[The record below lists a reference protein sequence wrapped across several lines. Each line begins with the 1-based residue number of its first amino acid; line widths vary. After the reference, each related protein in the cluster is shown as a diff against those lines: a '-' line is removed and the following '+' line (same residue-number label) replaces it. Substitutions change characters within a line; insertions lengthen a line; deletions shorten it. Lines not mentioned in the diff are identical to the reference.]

1 MGLVGSTGGLCND
14 DGNHK
19 GNNSKK
25 NSQVPPSQQPS
36 SPRELPKPD
45 PNYSPAKLLEKYE
58 HLRRVTLPEVTS
70 TFLSGKLS
78 ATLVIP
84 IQKAMKILL
93 VKSMDQTAIYSLYY
107 MSNL

>member
-1 MGLVGSTGGLCND
+1 MEVRRLTMGLVGLTGGLCND

-58 HLRRVTLPEVTS
+58 HLRRVTLTNIP
-70 TFLSGKLS
+70 KLWP
-78 ATLVIP
+78 ALEF
-84 IQKAMKILL
+84 AL
-93 VKSMDQTAIYSLYY
+93 
-107 MSNL
+107 